1 MSWGVE
7 AFNKKGRSGDRLL
20 GYRAE
25 LSHETE
31 VHKGGPESQRVGGSA
46 FEAAGLVHQ
55 SQEAIS
61 GGECRRGPGNVVVSL
76 ATSREQR
83 ADHRS
88 GRPYPAFE
96 GQGQV
101 PGPGRAVKHRLADLG
116 LAEPNRLTTPPPVQ
130 PEGKNVVGEV
140 VPRGDQRKHF
150 ADLTT
155 HRATAVAG
163 VFTARRGRSTPART
177 GRSRRIRSRNTPGR
191 RPAG

>member
-61 GGECRRGPGNVVVSL
+61 GGECRRGPGKVVVSL

-83 ADHRS
+83 ADQRQKGS
-88 GRPYPAFE
+88 AIESKKRPESA
-96 GQGQV
+96 
-101 PGPGRAVKHRLADLG
+101 AG
-116 LAEPNRLTTPPPVQ
+116 LAELEDHHPASAS
-130 PEGKNVVGEV
+130 
-140 VPRGDQRKHF
+140 DH
-150 ADLTT
+150 
-155 HRATAVAG
+155 AG
-163 VFTARRGRSTPART
+163 QLL
-177 GRSRRIRSRNTPGR
+177 
-191 RPAG
+191 